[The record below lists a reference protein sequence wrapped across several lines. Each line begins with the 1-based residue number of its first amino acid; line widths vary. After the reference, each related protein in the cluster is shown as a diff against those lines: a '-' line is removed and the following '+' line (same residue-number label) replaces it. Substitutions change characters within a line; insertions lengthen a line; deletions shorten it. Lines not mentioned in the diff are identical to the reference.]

1 MGALIMYDFVI
12 DVAITSVIYLRF
24 RRGMMSSTAVIY
36 TCITN
41 DVNCMSIERKIYGKI
56 CIK

>member
-1 MGALIMYDFVI
+1 MYDFVI